1 MKKIRA
7 PPSTC
12 RASAEGSRCL
22 EPRDGLYHRGHAAV
36 FEPSPLSDPASP
48 PPPSRRRPR
57 AVKPAGQYHHGNLR
71 DSLIEWGTHLLD
83 AEGIEAMSLRAA
95 AKAAG
100 VSPAAPSRH
109 FGDKNGLL
117 AAIAAQG
124 FRDLVRLRSRRLDAV
139 PPTDA
144 PARLR
149 AVMSGYLD
157 FAMAHPARF
166 QLMFG
171 AQIQRQDYP
180 ELQREAET
188 SFDVLRRAVLPLVGP
203 DRADRLSGDDLAF
216 AVWASTHGLA
226 MLRVNRQRLPAPTQA
241 LDGEQLTDLLVAF
254 VTAALV
260 GGGHAPSAPR

>member
-1 MKKIRA
+1 MPPVRPACHRA
-7 PPSTC
+7 LSSEGGPAEETGFSRPPRVDHADLT
-12 RASAEGSRCL
+12 
-22 EPRDGLYHRGHAAV
+22 EPL
-36 FEPSPLSDPASP
+36 LSDPAPLS
-48 PPPSRRRPR
+48 SARRR
-57 AVKPAGQYHHGNLR
+57 AVKPAGQYHHGSLR

-83 AEGIEAMSLRAA
+83 AEGVEAMSLRAA

-124 FRDLVRLRSRRLDAV
+124 FRDLVKLRSRRLDAV
-139 PPTDA
+139 PRDDA
-144 PARLR
+144 TGRLR

-157 FAMAHPARF
+157 FAVAHPARF

-180 ELQREAET
+180 ELQQAAET
-188 SFDVLRRAVLPLVGP
+188 SFDVLRSAVAPLVGP
-203 DRADRLSGDDLAF
+203 GRADGLGADDLAF

-226 MLRVNRQRLPAPTQA
+226 MLRVNRQRLPAA
-241 LDGEQLTDLLVAF
+241 SRGLGSDQLTDLLVAF

-260 GGGHAPSAPR
+260 GGPAASPKPR